1 MGDQP
6 AEVLCPG
13 RGDPDHLSW
22 DNSNNNSR
30 AWKVSMKMRV
40 YTWEE
45 EYKVEINFAKNGF
58 LISHVV
64 KTIGDASDAAE

>member
-1 MGDQP
+1 
-6 AEVLCPG
+6 
-13 RGDPDHLSW
+13 
-22 DNSNNNSR
+22 
-30 AWKVSMKMRV
+30 MKMGV

-64 KTIGDASDAAE
+64 KRIGDAGDAAE